1 TVRIEG
7 EVLFPGSYTIS
18 RKDERITDLIQR
30 AGGLTP
36 FAYINGASL
45 KRPGNSVLRDGAS
58 RNDRVRAE
66 MEAQTE
72 KANLAMIT
80 NLQKDQEN
88 LSLSQSQIQQKIQN
102 DYVGVDFER
111 IMEKSTDKANLILQ
125 NGDIIFIPKE
135 LQTVNVGGEVLSPV
149 TAVYIPNKSL
159 KYYVSQG
166 GGFSEQALKKRTYVV
181 YANGSAKSTSS
192 FLGIR

>member
-1 TVRIEG
+1 
-7 EVLFPGSYTIS
+7 
-18 RKDERITDLIQR
+18 
-30 AGGLTP
+30 
-36 FAYINGASL
+36 
-45 KRPGNSVLRDGAS
+45 
-58 RNDRVRAE
+58 
-66 MEAQTE
+66 
-72 KANLAMIT
+72 
-80 NLQKDQEN
+80 

-111 IMEKSTDKANLILQ
+111 IMERSDDKANLILQ

-149 TAVYIPNKSL
+149 TAVYIPNKGL
-159 KYYVSQG
+159 KYYISQG

-192 FLGIR
+192 FLGIRNYPHIEPGAEIYVPKKQYRERQTMSPQAWVGIGSAIASMAAIIFSMINSN